1 MPYPYKKMDTAD
13 FDYIRSVTAPGRVKI
28 GEEISEDY
36 YHDEMPNYGSY
47 PPELYVEVVSEG
59 EISHIMKYCNE
70 QHSGRRPR
78 RRHRSRRRLQLQ
90 IRRRHDVRDA
100 HEQDFPRRPP
110 EPDRHL

>member
-47 PPELYVEVVSEG
+47 PPELYVEVISEE

-70 QHSGRRPR
+70 HNIPVV
-78 RRHRSRRRLQLQ
+78 
-90 IRRRHDVRDA
+90 VRA
-100 HEQDFPRRPP
+100 AS
-110 EPDRHL
+110 